1 MEGVGLFLEFFTIP
15 PVGAD
20 SLCGPWFACLTMG
33 VLLERTVRE
42 GPSLPSVPSFC
53 GYARQW
59 LDIPRP
65 LETPGC
71 HYRELEKRFAWSEE
85 DQRGLAPFWERHP
98 HAHSLSCSENSD
110 MITCYL
116 LCVRSF
122 WRESSPTQDS

>member
-71 HYRELEKRFAWSEE
+71 HYRELERDLHVVRKTKEGW
-85 DQRGLAPFWERHP
+85 H
-98 HAHSLSCSENSD
+98 HSGRDTPTPTLSAVLK
-110 MITCYL
+110 IVT
-116 LCVRSF
+116 
-122 WRESSPTQDS
+122 